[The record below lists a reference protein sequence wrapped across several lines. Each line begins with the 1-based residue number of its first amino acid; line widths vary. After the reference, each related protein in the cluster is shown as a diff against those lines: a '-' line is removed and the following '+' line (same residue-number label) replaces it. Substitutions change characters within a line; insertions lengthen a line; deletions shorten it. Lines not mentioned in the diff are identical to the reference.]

1 MYFFISTFGCKVNQY
16 DSQIILELF
25 LKSGFKQTRDSKLAD
40 IAIVNSCTVTKES
53 SKKVLRYINRIREEN
68 KNAVIA
74 LVGCLPEAFADE
86 IRKILDI
93 DIILGNK
100 DKFNILKKVKEYLNF
115 KNKDFEIKLNNEN
128 EKYSPL
134 SISSFGNRT
143 RAFVKIQDGCNQFC
157 SYCIIPYARGRSR
170 SKKLED
176 VYAEVKSITSAG
188 YKEIVLVGINLAMY
202 GKDFENKLNLCNV
215 LENISKIES
224 LKRIRLSSIEP
235 QFMDEKAVRELS
247 NFKKLCPHFHVS
259 LQSGSNNT
267 LKRMN
272 RHYTASDYAKIV
284 ENIHKF
290 FNNASITTDVMVG
303 FPGETEKDFKES
315 LNFVEKMSF
324 YKVHVFPFSVRKG
337 TKAQTFPDKIKNDVK
352 KSRAKEMLGLSE
364 KLKERFLKSQIGKTV
379 SVLFEK
385 MTDKNINTGHAPN
398 YVTVHLKG
406 NSNLEGKILDVKLGS
421 NNREACLGQIVAK

>member
-247 NFKKLCPHFHVS
+247 NFKKLW
-259 LQSGSNNT
+259 
-267 LKRMN
+267 
-272 RHYTASDYAKIV
+272 YI
-284 ENIHKF
+284 
-290 FNNASITTDVMVG
+290 
-303 FPGETEKDFKES
+303 
-315 LNFVEKMSF
+315 
-324 YKVHVFPFSVRKG
+324 KG
-337 TKAQTFPDKIKNDVK
+337 LP
-352 KSRAKEMLGLSE
+352 
-364 KLKERFLKSQIGKTV
+364 
-379 SVLFEK
+379 
-385 MTDKNINTGHAPN
+385 
-398 YVTVHLKG
+398 
-406 NSNLEGKILDVKLGS
+406 
-421 NNREACLGQIVAK
+421 